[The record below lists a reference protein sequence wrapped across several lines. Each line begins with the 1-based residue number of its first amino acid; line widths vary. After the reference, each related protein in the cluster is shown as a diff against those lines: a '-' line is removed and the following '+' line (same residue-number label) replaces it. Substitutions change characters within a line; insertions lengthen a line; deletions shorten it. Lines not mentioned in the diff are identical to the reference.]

1 MQLKWDYK
9 KQAMEKENKSDKIL
23 FSKKFTQTNKKAS
36 FKWIN
41 PKGAVRVM
49 KNANFLLR
57 QCDQILPLRRNV
69 ALKIFGKLFWC
80 LPIFWTYFGKIWC
93 FGQIFIVLHGGQILK
108 KIIKQSGHTFGPNF
122 HCCKGKILKKAH
134 SIHPV
139 TLFSANKFC
148 FHFFAFSWMKSG
160 PIADR
165 VQL

>member
-57 QCDQILPLRRNV
+57 QCDQILP
-69 ALKIFGKLFWC
+69 
-80 LPIFWTYFGKIWC
+80 
-93 FGQIFIVLHGGQILK
+93 
-108 KIIKQSGHTFGPNF
+108 
-122 HCCKGKILKKAH
+122 
-134 SIHPV
+134 
-139 TLFSANKFC
+139 FST
-148 FHFFAFSWMKSG
+148 
-160 PIADR
+160 
-165 VQL
+165 